1 MEKICLDTGFCLD
14 FLRGDKSTVEKLK
27 YYADREEICI
37 SDLTV
42 MQLLA
47 SLKKTGVLSDFLNN
61 ITVIS
66 MNRKAANLSLRLIH
80 EQKDKGVD
88 PDIESTMLAAVCM
101 TNHAFLITKERA
113 KFEGIRGLKLV

>member
-1 MEKICLDTGFCLD
+1 MEKICLDTEFCFD
-14 FLRGDKSTVEKLK
+14 FLRGDNTTVEKLK

-61 ITVIS
+61 VTVIS
-66 MNRKAANLSLRLIH
+66 MDRKAANLALRLIY
-80 EQKDKGVD
+80 EQKEKSVD
-88 PDIESTMLAAVCM
+88 SDVESTMLAAICM
-101 TNHAFLITKERA
+101 TNHAFLITKNRTR
-113 KFEGIRGLKLV
+113 FEGIRGLRLV